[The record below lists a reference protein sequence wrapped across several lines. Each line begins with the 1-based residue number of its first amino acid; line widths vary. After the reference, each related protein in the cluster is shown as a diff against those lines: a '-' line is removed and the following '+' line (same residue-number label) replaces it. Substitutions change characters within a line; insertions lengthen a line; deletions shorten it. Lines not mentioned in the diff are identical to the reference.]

1 MKQQDTVFS
10 FFNRTQRN
18 VFRTAVAAVI
28 VAIGTSANG
37 ASVVSRGSAGTAR
50 PTVSR
55 ANNAESRMP
64 TINTRTQSISG
75 TQTNTTPQAP
85 NPQPAPEPTPVP
97 EPEPEP
103 EPDLIIENKASQ
115 FDTSLSAS
123 STSTARDAN
132 ADNLAEMIQR
142 QRAALDARD
151 ASDAAT
157 SAAQTSLA
165 TGQSA
170 CDIGLRSCMKQKCG
184 DDYSKCAGDGDT
196 AWGDKMDTC
205 RRGLNCTGKQYTLF
219 AAEIKADRDMNAK
232 LSSYTKIID
241 CGNEYNDCIV
251 KQCGINYSK
260 CLGKTA
266 GDAAIS
272 ACATIAKNCTQ
283 QDSGMASRTMNVFA
297 TLRQDA
303 EKEIVKDEQRLYQ
316 MRDQM
321 RAQCQRMGALF
332 DERSLICVYTVNFF
346 AGNASTPTASK
357 KAYAG
362 SSFNCTPD
370 WFGIDVTTFKEN
382 AYRYTR
388 SQTGASSALMG
399 SGLGVGVGAV
409 TSGMIDRAID
419 RKKANDALNKAKKE
433 HEENYGNKQ
442 AATDT
447 ENPSGQQAQAS
458 NTQPINMNTTGTG
471 TDTTSQTEIQT
482 GATNSNAGALPQ
494 STSAL
499 PAATVARN
507 TTQSEPRPYTEAQMR
522 EKMSEVVNIC
532 KSYNKNGIIAKFVPD
547 DQVSSCYDDGFR
559 LTKGPCQLAYCIF
572 VKEAPNNGGQNDP
585 IIANSAPQYQENLKK
600 FAQEGYRYAFL
611 PKGAPCDIF
620 EGKDLGGGVSS
631 SGRSLPASS
640 DGVYTACTFS
650 VNFQESNS

>member
-103 EPDLIIENKASQ
+103 DLIIENKASQ

-157 SAAQTSLA
+157 SAVQTSLA

-419 RKKANDALNKAKKE
+419 RKKANNALNKAKKE
-433 HEENYGNKQ
+433 HEENYGDKQ

-447 ENPSGQQAQAS
+447 ENQSGQQAQAS
-458 NTQPINMNTTGTG
+458 NTQPINTNSTDTNTNDTNTGTPVQV
-471 TDTTSQTEIQT
+471 TDTTSQSGE
-482 GATNSNAGALPQ
+482 TNSNDAPTQ

-499 PAATVARN
+499 PAPTVARN
-507 TTQSEPRPYTEAQMR
+507 TAQPKPRAYTEEEMR
-522 EKMSEVVNIC
+522 EKMSKVVEIC
-532 KSYNKNGIIAKFVPD
+532 ESYNKNGVIGKFVPD
-547 DQVSSCYDDGFR
+547 SQISYQNKFPYQV
-559 LTKGPCQLAYCIF
+559 AYCIF
-572 VKEAPNNGGQNDP
+572 LKPSPNNGGKNDP
-585 IIANSAPQYQENLKK
+585 IIANSAEKYREKLSTFAIDGYVYAPDNRQGFRCRDLFKDKNLGGIPWHGQDLPTG
-600 FAQEGYRYAFL
+600 QEGY
-611 PKGAPCDIF
+611 
-620 EGKDLGGGVSS
+620 
-631 SGRSLPASS
+631 
-640 DGVYTACTFS
+640 YTACRFS
-650 VNFQESNS
+650 TRIPESNS

>member
-18 VFRTAVAAVI
+18 AFRTAVAAVI

-37 ASVVSRGSAGTAR
+37 ASVVSRGSAGIAR

-85 NPQPAPEPTPVP
+85 NPQPAPEPEPVP
-97 EPEPEP
+97 APEP
-103 EPDLIIENKASQ
+103 EPDLIIENKTSQ

-297 TLRQDA
+297 TMRQDA

-433 HEENYGNKQ
+433 HEENYGDKQ

-447 ENPSGQQAQAS
+447 EKTENKEAEAS
-458 NTQPINMNTTGTG
+458 DTANTTETPQPETTPTPAEGDAAATG
-471 TDTTSQTEIQT
+471 TT
-482 GATNSNAGALPQ
+482 GA
-494 STSAL
+494 
-499 PAATVARN
+499 PA
-507 TTQSEPRPYTEAQMR
+507 TE
-522 EKMSEVVNIC
+522 
-532 KSYNKNGIIAKFVPD
+532 
-547 DQVSSCYDDGFR
+547 
-559 LTKGPCQLAYCIF
+559 
-572 VKEAPNNGGQNDP
+572 
-585 IIANSAPQYQENLKK
+585 
-600 FAQEGYRYAFL
+600 
-611 PKGAPCDIF
+611 
-620 EGKDLGGGVSS
+620 
-631 SGRSLPASS
+631 
-640 DGVYTACTFS
+640 
-650 VNFQESNS
+650 